1 MVPSSAVSTWRDL
14 GLPARGTRPAGRP
27 PPGGFRRMYS
37 SALRLI
43 ALSAFV
49 AGLLTLAPVAQGSR
63 AVSLSLVVTFSVNGA
78 ISVTLPDGTPVGST
92 SGVPTVIPAGFYTV
106 VLFGPGGCVSL
117 PLFQLN
123 GPGETINDDMLG
135 GEVDTHNYNAYFLP
149 NSTYT
154 WRSDAAQTV
163 AHTFVTSAGVV
174 GTPPANTGSSA
185 TSSGTQAK
193 ASSQDV
199 VGSAVVPFRG
209 TLTGAV
215 SAAGRLTFAYKGKSV
230 SRLTAGRYTIA
241 VTDKSSTNGFVLQKI
256 GHAAVSVTGVV
267 FVGRRSASV
276 DLTAGTWFFTPRL
289 GKTAYS
295 IVVS

>member
-1 MVPSSAVSTWRDL
+1 MITTTHASV
-14 GLPARGTRPAGRP
+14 ARNA
-27 PPGGFRRMYS
+27 S
-37 SALRLI
+37 
-43 ALSAFV
+43 
-49 AGLLTLAPVAQGSR
+49 
-63 AVSLSLVVTFSVNGA
+63 GA
-78 ISVTLPDGTPVGST
+78 ISVALPDGTAVGST
-92 SGVPTVIPAGFYTV
+92 SGAPTVIPAGYYTV
-106 VLFGPGGCVSL
+106 VLSGPGGCTQVPYFDL
-117 PLFQLN
+117 R
-123 GPGETINDDMLG
+123 GPGEHVRNNMTEGETTNDA
-135 GEVDTHNYNAYFLP
+135 VNAYFLP

-241 VTDKSSTNGFVLQKI
+241 VTDKSSTNGFILKKI
-256 GHAAVSVTGVV
+256 KRAAVSVTGVV
-267 FVGRRSASV
+267 FVGKRSASV

-289 GKTAYS
+289 GKTTYS
-295 IVVS
+295 IVVRRARPSSPAS